1 MLTIFN
7 LPPDLQRLA
16 QLGSPGAWETQPW
29 LQYKTLG
36 VGKQHVPDLIDI
48 LKLFDEFWDQ
58 GPDSALSWTPMHAWR
73 ALGQLQ
79 AADALPAMVELLAL
93 LDEQE
98 IVRIQE
104 DMPKAI
110 GLVGAPAVP
119 VLLAY
124 LLDGQN
130 GLWSRSATVDALQQ
144 VARNAPK
151 AAGQV
156 SAGLARALEDFQA
169 NHKVLNGLLIR
180 GLKELCSVEAAKLVK
195 QAFAAGQVDE
205 TICGDWEDYQVAVGL
220 LKKRQTAPLN
230 RAASPG
236 AFLDG
241 LAPGQ
246 QETVQSIRARRRK
259 PDRKQPKGQ
268 RGKKK

>member
-36 VGKQHVPDLIDI
+36 IGKQHIPDLIDI

-58 GPDSALSWTPMHAWR
+58 GPDSALAWTPMHAWR

-79 AADALPAMVELLAL
+79 AAEALPVMVGLLAR
-93 LDEQE
+93 LDDQD

-104 DMPKAI
+104 DLPRAI
-110 GLVGAPAVP
+110 GLIGAPAVP
-119 VLLAY
+119 VLLEY
-124 LLDGQN
+124 LLDGQH
-130 GLWSRSATVDALQQ
+130 GMWSRAATVDALQH

-156 SAGLARALEDFQA
+156 AASLARALEDFPA
-169 NHKVLNGLLIR
+169 NRPVLNALLIR
-180 GLKELCSVEAAKLVK
+180 GLKELCSVEAAGLAERV
-195 QAFAAGQVDE
+195 FIAGQVDE
-205 TICGDWEDYQVAVGL
+205 SISGDWEDYQVAVGL

-230 RAASPG
+230 RTAAPG

-246 QETVQSIRARRRK
+246 QDTMLSIRAKRRK
-259 PDRKQPKGQ
+259 PVRKQPKAS